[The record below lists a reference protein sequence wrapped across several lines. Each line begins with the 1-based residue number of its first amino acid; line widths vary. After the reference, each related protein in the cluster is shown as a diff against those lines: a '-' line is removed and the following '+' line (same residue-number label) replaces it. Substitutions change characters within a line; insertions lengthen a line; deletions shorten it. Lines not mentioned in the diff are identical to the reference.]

1 MMTVVINSKEEFDA
15 AIAAA
20 KERGMHLACMS
31 NTGIVGTGYQRLTFL
46 PESAFTDY
54 TAEARERLD
63 DFHN

>member
-15 AIAAA
+15 AIADA
-20 KERGMHLACMS
+20 KERGLRLACMS
-31 NTGIVGTGYQRLTFL
+31 NTGIFGTGYQRLTFL
-46 PESAFTDY
+46 PESAFTDH